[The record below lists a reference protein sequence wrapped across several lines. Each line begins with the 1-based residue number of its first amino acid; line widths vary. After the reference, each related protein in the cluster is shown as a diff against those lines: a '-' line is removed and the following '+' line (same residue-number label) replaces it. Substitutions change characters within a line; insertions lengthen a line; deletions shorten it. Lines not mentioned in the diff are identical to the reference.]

1 MYNNLYYDRQNK
13 RFYIIEPNMHGDGN
27 ILAVNGEKCVDVT
40 DEILELLLEHSK
52 DYKQLL
58 CIETN
63 SPLPDTV
70 YHDGKKF
77 VYIGNPCPT
86 VTAEKCEEDFT
97 LSPVETNSFP
107 KD

>member
-1 MYNNLYYDRQNK
+1 MNMYNNYLNYDRQNK
-13 RFYIIEPNMHGDGN
+13 RFYVIEPHTHDAGG
-27 ILAVNGEKCVDVT
+27 ILVVDDEEYVDVT

-52 DYKQLL
+52 DDKQLL

-77 VYIGNPCPT
+77 IYIGNPCPS
-86 VTAEKCEEDFT
+86 VVVKSEED
-97 LSPVETNSFP
+97 ENERNNE
-107 KD
+107 D